1 MWSEIINDY
10 IEEYSNG
17 VLELNVDAFLTN
29 DTNECGEVIAT
40 IFAQKI
46 EGEVKT
52 KIEYNNELAKSDNYA
67 QRIISEGIE
76 ILKSELQNK

>member
-1 MWSEIINDY
+1 MWFEIKPDY

-17 VLELNVDAFLTN
+17 VFELNIDAFLTDN
-29 DTNECGEVIAT
+29 VNECGEVIVT

-52 KIEYNNELAKSDNYA
+52 RIEYNNELAKSDNYA

-76 ILKSELQNK
+76 ILKSELQIK

>member
-1 MWSEIINDY
+1 MWFEIETDH
-10 IEEYSNG
+10 IEEYSNE
-17 VLELNVDAFLTN
+17 VFELNINAFSTQ
-29 DTNECGEVIAT
+29 DVNECGEVIAT

-52 KIEYNNELAKSDNYA
+52 RIEYNNELAKSDKYA

-76 ILKSELQNK
+76 ILKSTL